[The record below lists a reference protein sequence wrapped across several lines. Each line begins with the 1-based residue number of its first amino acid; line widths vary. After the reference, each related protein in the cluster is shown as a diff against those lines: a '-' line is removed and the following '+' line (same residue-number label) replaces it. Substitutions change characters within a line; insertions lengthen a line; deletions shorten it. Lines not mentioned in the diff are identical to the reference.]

1 MAAGGGGP
9 EEEGRGA
16 GGGPGGGGAM
26 RLGRWLPPLLRSRA
40 FFKPCRRACCAG
52 GGGGGARAR
61 GGGLVNLFCLEC
73 ADEGGACLG
82 CAGAHIGHRVLQIRR
97 SSYHE
102 VVRLQEASK
111 LVNTSSIQ
119 PYTINSARVVF
130 LQERPQSR
138 TGKSLQVGGGRFE
151 GGLSGCV
158 HCGRVLQEGFL
169 YCSLNCKLEG
179 LRRTVRPARAKAEAG
194 AKTEPAGEEDVPE
207 GLEPAG
213 GSRADHLQP
222 ITPPD
227 TPYRRQKK
235 GPWGAA
241 RGGAA
246 GPGPRRPAPKAP
258 PLTHRRKGRPSRAP
272 LI

>member
-1 MAAGGGGP
+1 M
-9 EEEGRGA
+9 
-16 GGGPGGGGAM
+16 
-26 RLGRWLPPLLRSRA
+26 
-40 FFKPCRRACCAG
+40 
-52 GGGGGARAR
+52 
-61 GGGLVNLFCLEC
+61 NLFCLEC
-73 ADEGGACLG
+73 ADENGACLG
-82 CAGAHIGHRVLQIRR
+82 CAEAHLGHRVLQIRR

-158 HCGRVLQEGFL
+158 HCGRVLQDGFL

-179 LRRTVRPARAKAEAG
+179 LRRTARSARAKAAAGTKTKPADGEA
-194 AKTEPAGEEDVPE
+194 AEEDVPE

-235 GPWGAA
+235 GPWGTA

-246 GPGPRRPAPKAP
+246 GLGLRKPILKAP
-258 PLTHRRKGRPSRAP
+258 PPTHRRKGKPSRAP

>member
-1 MAAGGGGP
+1 
-9 EEEGRGA
+9 
-16 GGGPGGGGAM
+16 M
-26 RLGRWLPPLLRSRA
+26 RLGRWLPALLRSRA
-40 FFKPCRRACCAG
+40 FFKPCQRASCAG
-52 GGGGGARAR
+52 GGGARSR

-73 ADEGGACLG
+73 ADENGACLG
-82 CAGAHIGHRVLQIRR
+82 CAEAHLGHRVLQIRR

-138 TGKSLQVGGGRFE
+138 TGKSLQGGGGRFE

-158 HCGRVLQEGFL
+158 HCGRVLQDGFL

-179 LRRTVRPARAKAEAG
+179 LRRTARSARAKAAAGTKTKPADGEA
-194 AKTEPAGEEDVPE
+194 AEEDVPE

-235 GPWGAA
+235 GPWGTA

-246 GPGPRRPAPKAP
+246 GLGLRKPILKAP
-258 PLTHRRKGRPSRAP
+258 PHTHRRKGKPSRAP